1 MRDTRFL
8 TIAAVLLM
16 TICAAIVMRSTK
28 SKVKPADTIT
38 SNTEQQTTK
47 EVRDING
54 ESVHAKDPTTT
65 IYNPST
71 STEDLDKMYN
81 NMGAN
86 DNNTTTKSAKDA
98 GKTVASAD
106 DFTEK
111 GGDIT
116 PVKKTRPAV
125 EIIEKPVILK
135 PKPTIKSDDFTE
147 KGGTIDRKKSIAKDI
162 PNAYDNREKYL
173 IEGYLVTVGAFSNN
187 ESVMRQIENLR
198 VKGFDQANFG
208 KFEFAP
214 NLKVVYAGKFDNEA
228 SAKSLVKQLQ
238 KKGFKEAA
246 VKKRS

>member
-28 SKVKPADTIT
+28 NKVKAPETTT
-38 SNTEQQTTK
+38 SNADVQGTK
-47 EVRDING
+47 EVRDYNG
-54 ESVHAKDPTTT
+54 EVIHSKDPSTT
-65 IYNPST
+65 IYNPSK
-71 STEDLDKMYN
+71 SVEDLDNMYKTL
-81 NMGAN
+81 GAN
-86 DNNTTTKSAKDA
+86 DKPSTTKTAKDA
-98 GKTVASAD
+98 GKTVASVD
-106 DFTEK
+106 EFTEK
-111 GGDIT
+111 GGDIAPT
-116 PVKKTRPAV
+116 KKTRPAV

-135 PKPTIKSDDFTE
+135 PKPIIKADEFTE
-147 KGGTIDRKKSIAKDI
+147 KGGTIDRKKTIAKEI
-162 PNAYDNREKYL
+162 PSAYDSREKYL
-173 IEGYLVTVGAFSNN
+173 IEGYLVTVGAFSSN

-198 VKGFDQANFG
+198 VKGFEQANFG

>member
-28 SKVKPADTIT
+28 NKVKTADTIT
-38 SNTEQQTTK
+38 SNTDVQTTK
-47 EVRDING
+47 EVRDYNG
-54 ESVHAKDPTTT
+54 EVIHAKDPSTT
-65 IYNPST
+65 IYKPST
-71 STEDLDKMYN
+71 SETDLNKLYE

-86 DNNTTTKSAKDA
+86 DNTTTTKSSKDA
-98 GKTVASAD
+98 GKTVASAGE
-106 DFTEK
+106 FTEK

-116 PVKKTRPAV
+116 PAKKVRPAV

-135 PKPTIKSDDFTE
+135 PKPTIKADEFTE
-147 KGGTIDRKKSIAKDI
+147 KGETIDRKKSIAKDI
-162 PNAYDNREKYL
+162 PSNYDSREKYL
-173 IEGYLVTVGAFSNN
+173 IEGYLVTVGAFSSN

-198 VKGFDQANFG
+198 TKGFDQANFG